1 MSDQPTKKND
11 LSSSPVVQFIVG
23 LGAIVFVVTVA
34 IKSCGGSNNKPV
46 AETSATS
53 ATTIQDKDCACYKSK
68 ADEIKKSRYLTK
80 DDDAQIKKECA
91 TECNFSSPQT
101 AEPTKPA
108 TPKTDVKEYAQ
119 KVKSLLQQDL
129 KSVDVYIEDGGAS
142 KWMFVAIAYDE
153 WLSMGVQDRKEMVT
167 ILLRGLREAFQDDT
181 GLKVSV
187 WVNER
192 QRLAEGSWSFLSE
205 KPEVELIGE

>member
-1 MSDQPTKKND
+1 MSDQPNKKSD
-11 LSSSPVVQFIVG
+11 LKSSPAVQFIVG
-23 LGAIVFVVTVA
+23 LGAIVLVVMVA
-34 IKSCGGSNNKPV
+34 VKSCGGGNSKPV
-46 AETSATS
+46 AETSSVPT
-53 ATTIQDKDCACYKSK
+53 ATTLDKDCACYKAK

-91 TECNFSSPQT
+91 TECNFSSPQAT
-101 AEPTKPA
+101 EPAKSA
-108 TPKTDVKEYAQ
+108 PKTDVKEYAQ

-167 ILLRGLREAFQDDT
+167 ILLRGLREAFQDNT